1 MKRIIV
7 LCVAVL
13 FATVGVAWAGKEAY
27 RLVIS
32 QNIELCSTM
41 LKLINDDLRE
51 YGEIHYED
59 HEMFAAVKWE
69 PLSNLLG
76 GKYQNAPCE
85 IQNVARF
92 DVNNDGSQDLVVKY
106 TGCFKSR
113 LLDWFIFLD
122 VEEDV
127 FKTYDDYTIEK
138 NTVGKFPEDA
148 TALPNYILKTPVPV
162 KDRTK
167 DKLGLTFTS
176 EGVGGWIV
184 INPFVYKSTAYLAIT
199 DRGVEGTS
207 PSGEG
212 FVIGKY
218 KSPRDLDE
226 VCYFK
231 QATQSKKRRRG

>member
-1 MKRIIV
+1 MRQTQLGLTLIFLLVMSGI
-7 LCVAVL
+7 
-13 FATVGVAWAGKEAY
+13 AWAGKEAY

-32 QNIELCSTM
+32 QDKELCPSM

-51 YGEIHYED
+51 YGEIRYQD
-59 HEMFAAVKWE
+59 HEMFTAVKWE

-76 GKYQNAPCE
+76 DKYQNAPCE
-85 IQNVARF
+85 IQNAARF
-92 DVNNDGSQDLVVKY
+92 DVNNDGSQDLVVKH

-127 FKTYDDYTIEK
+127 FKTYDDYAIEK

-148 TALPNYILKTPVPV
+148 TVLPTYTLKTPVSV

-167 DKLGLTFTS
+167 DKLGLTFMS

-184 INPFVYKSTAYLAIT
+184 INPFIYKSTAYLAIT

-226 VCYFK
+226 ACYFK
-231 QATQSKKRRRG
+231 QAPQSKKRKG

>member
-1 MKRIIV
+1 MKTRSLGLALVV
-7 LCVAVL
+7 LLLTC
-13 FATVGVAWAGKEAY
+13 GVAWAGKEAY

-32 QNIELCSTM
+32 QDKELCPIM

-51 YGEIHYED
+51 HGEIRYED
-59 HEMFAAVKWE
+59 HEMFAAVKWQ

-85 IQNVARF
+85 IQNAARF

-127 FKTYDDYTIEK
+127 FKTYDDDTIEK

-148 TALPNYILKTPVPV
+148 TALPTYILKTQVPV

-167 DKLGLTFTS
+167 DKLGLTLMS

-184 INPFVYKSTAYLAIT
+184 INPFVYKTTAYLAIT
-199 DRGVEGTS
+199 DRGVLGTS
-207 PSGEG
+207 PHGES
-212 FVIGKY
+212 FLIGKY
-218 KSPRDLDE
+218 KSPTELDE
-226 VCYFK
+226 VCYLK
-231 QATQSKKRRRG
+231 QTRLTKKQGR